1 MEHQSANDP
10 EVRTARELAEHGSDI
25 KHLQADMDKMS
36 EDMEEVK
43 KTLQAINKTLAEAQ
57 GGWKMMMMIGG
68 CGAAV
73 GSLIAWILNFFK
85 P

>member
-1 MEHQSANDP
+1 MEHQRATDP

-36 EDMEEVK
+36 NDMEEVK
-43 KTLQAINKTLAEAQ
+43 KTLQDINKTLSEAQ
-57 GGWKMMMMIGG
+57 GGWKMMMMVGG
-68 CGAAV
+68 LGAAV
-73 GSLIAWILNFFK
+73 GSLIAWILNFIK